1 MAKDKVK
8 KPSFFKRLR
17 DKIESFFVSDKLT
30 FVGKVYMF
38 MIYLAGCGFFGICA
52 CSIINTIIYL
62 AVGAANAAIGAVPAV
77 EEGEEVVAAAVKV
90 AASDCLVGASIV
102 SWMLFV
108 IPGTVFIIL
117 TFIEMYMNTDRC
129 DSILEKDYS
138 VD

>member
-1 MAKDKVK
+1 MAKDKIK

-90 AASDCLVGASIV
+90 AASDCLVGASTV
-102 SWMLFV
+102 SWILFA
-108 IPGTVFIIL
+108 IPGIVFVIL
-117 TFIEMYMNTDRC
+117 TFIEMYMNTDSS
-129 DSILEKDYS
+129 DSILEKDYGAY
-138 VD
+138 

>member
-62 AVGAANAAIGAVPAV
+62 AIGAANAAIGAVPVA
-77 EEGEEVVAAAVKV
+77 EEGWEAIAAAVKV
-90 AASDCLVGASIV
+90 AASDCLVGASTV
-102 SWMLFV
+102 S
-108 IPGTVFIIL
+108 
-117 TFIEMYMNTDRC
+117 
-129 DSILEKDYS
+129 
-138 VD
+138 

>member
-62 AVGAANAAIGAVPAV
+62 AVGAVNAAIGAVPAV

-90 AASDCLVGASIV
+90 AASDCLVGASTV
-102 SWMLFV
+102 SWILFA
-108 IPGTVFIIL
+108 IPGIVFVIL
-117 TFIEMYMNTDRC
+117 TFIEMYMNTDNG
-129 DSILEKDYS
+129 DSILEKDYGAY
-138 VD
+138 

>member
-62 AVGAANAAIGAVPAV
+62 IVGAANAAIGAIPAV
-77 EEGEEVVAAAVKV
+77 EEGEAAAAAAVKV
-90 AASDCLVGASIV
+90 AASDCLVGASTV
-102 SWMLFV
+102 SWILFV
-108 IPGTVFIIL
+108 IPGIVFIIL
-117 TFIEMYMNTDRC
+117 TFIEMYINTENSE
-129 DSILEKDYS
+129 SILEKDYNA
-138 VD
+138 D

>member
-77 EEGEEVVAAAVKV
+77 EEGEEVVAAAVKI
-90 AASDCLVGASIV
+90 AASDCLVGASTV
-102 SWMLFV
+102 SWILFA
-108 IPGTVFIIL
+108 IPGIVFVIL
-117 TFIEMYMNTDRC
+117 TFIEMYMNTDNG
-129 DSILEKDYS
+129 DSILEKDYGAY
-138 VD
+138 

>member
-62 AVGAANAAIGAVPAV
+62 AVGAANAAIGAVPVA
-77 EEGEEVVAAAVKV
+77 EEGGEAVAAAVKV
-90 AASDCLVGASIV
+90 AASDCLVGASTV
-102 SWMLFV
+102 SWILFL
-108 IPGTVFIIL
+108 IPGFVFVVL
-117 TFIEMYMNTDRC
+117 TFIEMYINADRC
-129 DSILEKDYS
+129 DSILEKDSADY
-138 VD
+138 

>member
-62 AVGAANAAIGAVPAV
+62 AVGAANAAIRAVPAV

-90 AASDCLVGASIV
+90 AASDCLVGASTV
-102 SWMLFV
+102 SWILFA
-108 IPGTVFIIL
+108 IPGIVFVIL
-117 TFIEMYMNTDRC
+117 TFIEMYMNTDNG
-129 DSILEKDYS
+129 DSILEKDYGAY
-138 VD
+138 

>member
-62 AVGAANAAIGAVPAV
+62 VVGAANAAINAMPAV
-77 EEGEEVVAAAVKV
+77 AEGEEEAVAAAVKIV
-90 AASDCLVGASIV
+90 ASDCLVGASSI
-102 SWMLFV
+102 SWILFT
-108 IPGTVFIIL
+108 IPGIVFIVL
-117 TFIEMYMNTDRC
+117 TFIETYVNTENGE
-129 DSILEKDYS
+129 SILEKDGA
-138 VD
+138 D

>member
-62 AVGAANAAIGAVPAV
+62 VVGAANAAIGAVPVV
-77 EEGEEVVAAAVKV
+77 EEGEEAVAAAVKV
-90 AASDCLVGASIV
+90 VASDCLLGAATV
-102 SWMLFV
+102 SWLLFV
-108 IPGTVFIIL
+108 IPGIVFVIL
-117 TFIEMYMNTDRC
+117 TFIELYVNTQSSE
-129 DSILEKDYS
+129 SILEKDS
-138 VD
+138 AD

>member
-90 AASDCLVGASIV
+90 AASDCLVGASTV
-102 SWMLFV
+102 SWMLFA
-108 IPGTVFIIL
+108 IPGIVFVIL
-117 TFIEMYMNTDRC
+117 TFIEMYMNTDRG
-129 DSILEKDYS
+129 DSILEKDYGAY
-138 VD
+138 

>member
-62 AVGAANAAIGAVPAV
+62 IVGAANAALGALPTL
-77 EEGEEVVAAAVKV
+77 EEGEAAAAAAVKV
-90 AASDCLVGASIV
+90 VASDCLMGASTV
-102 SWMLFV
+102 SWLLFV
-108 IPGTVFIIL
+108 IPGIVFIIL
-117 TFIEMYMNTDRC
+117 TFIEMYVNTESNE
-129 DSILEKDYS
+129 SILEKDNTE
-138 VD
+138 

>member
-52 CSIINTIIYL
+52 CSITNTIIYL

-90 AASDCLVGASIV
+90 AASDCLVGASTV
-102 SWMLFV
+102 SWMLFA
-108 IPGTVFIIL
+108 IPGIVFVIL
-117 TFIEMYMNTDRC
+117 TFIEMYIDTDRG
-129 DSILEKDYS
+129 DSILEKDYGAY
-138 VD
+138 

>member
-90 AASDCLVGASIV
+90 AASDCLVGASTV
-102 SWMLFV
+102 SWILFA
-108 IPGTVFIIL
+108 IPGIVFVIL
-117 TFIEMYMNTDRC
+117 TFIEMYMNTDNG
-129 DSILEKDYS
+129 DSILEKDYGAY
-138 VD
+138 

>member
-52 CSIINTIIYL
+52 CSVINTIIYL
-62 AVGAANAAIGAVPAV
+62 AVGAANAAIGAVPAA
-77 EEGEEVVAAAVKV
+77 EEGGEAVAAAVKV
-90 AASDCLVGASIV
+90 AASDCLVGASTV

-108 IPGTVFIIL
+108 IPGIVFVIL

-129 DSILEKDYS
+129 DSILEKDYNA
-138 VD
+138 D